1 MTGQIITKREGA
13 VLHVTLNRPDK
24 KNAITTE
31 IYRGMTA
38 ALNEAD
44 SDDKIGAVVITG
56 SGGCFTAGNDV
67 GDFLNGTRD
76 KDEQPGLRFIRTI
89 AACNTP
95 IVAAVDGV
103 AVGVGTTM
111 LFHCDLI
118 YASPTAK
125 FRMPF
130 VDLGLVPEA
139 ASSLLVPLRVGMAKA
154 TEMLMLGDAFNADDA
169 LRLGVINAIVP
180 AEKLVDHALEQ
191 ATRLAAK
198 PRNALAQTR
207 RLLRG
212 DRADV
217 LKRIDDEIVLF
228 TAALQSDE
236 ARAAFM
242 AFLSRAK

>member
-13 VLHVTLNRPDK
+13 VLHVTLNRADK
-24 KNAITTE
+24 KNAITSDM
-31 IYRGMTA
+31 YRGMA
-38 ALNEAD
+38 DALILAD
-44 SDDKIGAVVITG
+44 SDDTIGAVLITG

-76 KDEQPGLRFIRTI
+76 KDGQPGLRFIRTI
-89 AACNTP
+89 AGCNTP

-103 AVGVGTTM
+103 AVGVGTTL
-111 LFHCDLI
+111 LFHCDLV
-118 YASPTAK
+118 YASPSAK

-154 TEMLMLGDAFNADDA
+154 TEMLMLGEAFGADEA
-169 LRLGVINAIVP
+169 HRLGVINAVVP
-180 AEKLVDHALEQ
+180 EGQLVAHGLAM

-198 PRNALAQTR
+198 PRNAIAQTR

-228 TAALQSDE
+228 TAALQSDD
-236 ARAAFM
+236 ARAAFS
-242 AFLSRAK
+242 AFLSKGK